1 MFVTKMNYIKC
12 VLLFV
17 IVTLLC
23 SCDELGIVKKSR
35 LDAAVSEIERLNAEL
50 EQVNSQINVLKREKE
65 DVESSLTGAQGE
77 RDKYL
82 STLKIVCNKSEQLDR
97 LINSNDYISFDD
109 LKKAVEELR
118 ESLGYIQ
125 VYSNSFS
132 QPFQS
137 QKTTVTGQPDYL
149 FN

>member
-1 MFVTKMNYIKC
+1 MNYIKC

-35 LDAAVSEIERLNAEL
+35 LDAAESEIERLNTEL
-50 EQVNSQINVLKREKE
+50 EEANSQINVLKREKE
-65 DVESSLTGAQGE
+65 DVESSLTGAQEE
-77 RDKYL
+77 RDQYL

-97 LINSNDYISFDD
+97 LVNNNDYISFDD
-109 LKKAVEELR
+109 LKKAVDELR
-118 ESLGYIQ
+118 ESLGYNR
-125 VYSNSFS
+125 VYYDAIS

-137 QKTTVTGQPDYL
+137 QETSVTKQLDYL
-149 FN
+149 FK

>member
-1 MFVTKMNYIKC
+1 MNYIKC

-35 LDAAVSEIERLNAEL
+35 LDAAESEIERLNTEL
-50 EQVNSQINVLKREKE
+50 EEANSQINVLKREKE
-65 DVESSLTGAQGE
+65 DVESSLTGAQEEG
-77 RDKYL
+77 DQYL

-97 LINSNDYISFDD
+97 LVNNNDYISFDD
-109 LKKAVEELR
+109 LKKAVDELR

-125 VYSNSFS
+125 VYYNSFS

-137 QKTTVTGQPDYL
+137 QKTTVTKQPDYL
-149 FN
+149 FK